1 MHLINKIQN
10 LLFQWADN
18 FKNKKTSELSFI
30 LKNAILKAMETVVS
44 DNLLIANQR
53 GGNFAGDISTWL
65 RRSISL
71 KSQ

>member
-53 GGNFAGDISTWL
+53 RGNFAGEISTWL
-65 RRSISL
+65 RRSISR